1 MASQPNT
8 YSDGGLMRGSVLA
21 SIPDAGNTSANVNYI
36 LKDLKPD
43 SPVRSAYEYDQN
55 GLPTASSHARDFKK
69 FSGTVMCITNT
80 NAPAQMTKFPAALYA
95 NNATNTNYIIL
106 QISNPQT
113 TEGLKSWTFDATEVI
128 N

>member
-8 YSDGGLMRGSVLA
+8 YSDGGLMRGSVLVA
-21 SIPDAGNTSANVNYI
+21 IPDSGNTSSNVNYI

-43 SPVRSAYEYDQN
+43 SPVRSAFEYDQN
-55 GLPTASSHARDFKK
+55 GLPYASSHVRDFKK
-69 FSGTVMCITNT
+69 FSGTVMSITNT

-95 NNATNTNYIIL
+95 NNVTNTNYII
-106 QISNPQT
+106 QSISNPQS
-113 TEGLKSWTFDATEVI
+113 TEGLKSWTFEATEVI

>member
-8 YSDGGLMRGSVLA
+8 YSDGGLIRGSVLVA
-21 SIPDAGNTSANVNYI
+21 IPDSGNTSANVNYI

-43 SPVRSAYEYDQN
+43 SPVRSAFEYDQN
-55 GLPTASSHARDFKK
+55 GLPFASSHVRDFKK

-95 NNATNTNYIIL
+95 GNATNTNYII
-106 QISNPQT
+106 QNMSNPQT
-113 TEGLKSWTFDATEVI
+113 TEGLKSWQFDATEVI